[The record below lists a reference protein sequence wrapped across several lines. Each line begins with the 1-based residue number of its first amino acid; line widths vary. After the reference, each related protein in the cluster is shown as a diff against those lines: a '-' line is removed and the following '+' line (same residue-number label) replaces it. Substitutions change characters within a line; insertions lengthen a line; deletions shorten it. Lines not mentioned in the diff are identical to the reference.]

1 MGDIMDIT
9 PLARIDWG
17 IIIAYCVFVIGVGLY
32 FSRRAS
38 GSLTEYFIA
47 GRKLSWW
54 IAGTSIVATSFAADT
69 PLVISGWMRTMG
81 LQRNWFWWSGILAMM
96 LCTFFYARLW
106 RRANIL
112 TDVEF
117 TELRYHGKAAAGLRI
132 FHASFRATIQNCLIM
147 GWVMLAGSTIM
158 EVALNLPTLV
168 IFKNL
173 SMQLVEYGVAV
184 NSVIAN
190 PDAILIAMNAK
201 LLGVAI
207 CVLIALTYCVLS
219 GIWGVVV
226 ADFIQFGMAMTG
238 SIALAVIVLQK
249 LGGPR
254 NAIAMAVENLTRGVV
269 NNGTTE
275 MVVAADQLTRFTPP
289 FNLSAGFLATY
300 SFIVFIALQW
310 LGGGQGGGFLA
321 QRLFSC
327 KNERHSMFAML
338 WYNFAHYI
346 LRPWPWIIV
355 GIGSL
360 VLIPKIPAG
369 MNQEY
374 AYPLMIMR
382 YLPAGMKGI
391 LVASLLAA
399 FMSTMD
405 THLNFGASYLVNDLY
420 KRFVKKDASQKHYIL
435 VSRLAVL
442 GLAVLAAMFAMYYKS
457 IASAWYYF
465 TEIMAGAGL
474 VVLLRWYWWRINVW
488 SEISSMACSF
498 ILANSL
504 HFIPAL
510 SGDLMYPVRLTIIVV
525 VSTIVWVVVTFMT
538 RPEPEEHLEK
548 FYQRVRPGGNW
559 GTIAAKHREVH
570 GLHIGMLEVFGFI
583 SGVGCLFTSL
593 LGVGW
598 LCMGKYSLGLIMLGV
613 AAVFALFMFS
623 NIGKMDWEG
632 IKYKDLEG

>member
-1 MGDIMDIT
+1 MDII
-9 PLARIDWG
+9 PLARIDWA
-17 IIIAYCVFVIGVGLY
+17 IIIGYCVFVLGVGLY
-32 FSRRAS
+32 FSKRAS
-38 GSLTEYFIA
+38 GSLTEYFVA
-47 GRKLSWW
+47 GRKLTWW

-69 PLVISGWMRTMG
+69 PLVISGWMRTHG

-173 SMQLVEYGVAV
+173 SIKFVEYGLDV
-184 NSVIAN
+184 NTVIAN
-190 PDAILIAMNAK
+190 PDLILWVLNAK
-201 LLGVAI
+201 LLGVI
-207 CVLIALTYCVLS
+207 LCVLIALSYCVLS

-226 ADFIQFGMAMTG
+226 ADFVQFGMAMTG
-238 SIALAVIVLQK
+238 AIALAVVVLKK
-249 LGGPR
+249 LGGPA
-254 NAIAMAVENLTRGVV
+254 NMVSMAMQNLTSGVV
-269 NNGTTE
+269 SNGANG

-289 FNLSAGFLATY
+289 FNLSAGWLATY

-327 KNERHSMFAML
+327 KNEKHSVLAML
-338 WYNFAHYI
+338 WYNFAHYVI
-346 LRPWPWIIV
+346 RPWPWIIV

-360 VLIPKIPAG
+360 VLLPKLPTG

-374 AYPLMIMR
+374 AYPLMIMQ
-382 YLPAGMKGI
+382 YLPAGLKGI

-420 KRFVKKDASQKHYIL
+420 KRFLKKNASEKHYIF
-435 VSRLAVL
+435 VSRISVVA
-442 GLAVLAAMFAMYYKS
+442 LAALAAIFAMYYKS

-488 SEISSMACSF
+488 SEISSMATSF

-504 HFIPAL
+504 HFIPSL
-510 SGDLMYPVRLTIIVV
+510 SGDPMYPIRLTIIVI
-525 VSTIVWVVVTFMT
+525 VSTIVWVAVTFMT
-538 RPEPEEHLEK
+538 RPEPTEHLEK
-548 FYQRVRPGGNW
+548 FYKRVRPGGNW
-559 GTIAAKHREVH
+559 GEIAVKHKEVH
-570 GLHIGMLEVFGFI
+570 GLHIGYLEVLGFFA
-583 SGVGCLFTSL
+583 GVACLFTSL
-593 LGVGW
+593 FGVGW
-598 LCMGKYSLGLIMLGV
+598 LCMGKTLQGLIMLV
-613 AAVFALFMFS
+613 IAAVLAIFMFTQ
-623 NIGKMDWEG
+623 IGKMNWEG
-632 IKYKDLEG
+632 IEYKDFEK

>member
-1 MGDIMDIT
+1 MDLV
-9 PLARIDWG
+9 PLARIDWA
-17 IIIAYCVFVIGVGLY
+17 IIIGYCVFVIGVGLY

-38 GSLTEYFIA
+38 GSLTEYFVA

-106 RRANIL
+106 RRAHIL

-132 FHASFRATIQNCLIM
+132 FHAAFRATIQNCLIM
-147 GWVMLAGSTIM
+147 GWVILAGSTII
-158 EVALNLPTLV
+158 EVALDLPSLVMFNNLGLQFVKSGLDINATV
-168 IFKNL
+168 
-173 SMQLVEYGVAV
+173 
-184 NSVIAN
+184 AN
-190 PDAILIAMNAK
+190 PDAILFVMSGK
-201 LLGVAI
+201 LLGSII
-207 CVLIALTYCVLS
+207 CALIAVFYCTLS

-238 SIALAVIVLQK
+238 AIALAVIVLQK
-249 LGGPR
+249 LGGPS
-254 NAIAMAVENLTRGVV
+254 NMIKMALENLTRGVV
-269 NNGTTE
+269 SNGANAT
-275 MVVAADQLTRFTPP
+275 VVASDQLTRFAPP
-289 FNLSAGFLATY
+289 LDFSAGFLATY

-310 LGGGQGGGFLA
+310 IGGGQGGGFLA

-327 KNERHSMFAML
+327 KNEKHSLLAML
-338 WYNFAHYI
+338 WYNFAHYV

-360 VLIPKIPAG
+360 VLLPKIPAG

-374 AYPLMIMR
+374 AYPLMIMK
-382 YLPAGMKGI
+382 YLPAGMKGV

-420 KRFVKKDASQKHYIL
+420 KRFLNKKATEKHYIM
-435 VSRLAVL
+435 VSRITVIILAFM
-442 GLAVLAAMFAMYYKS
+442 AVGFALSYKS
-457 IASAWYYF
+457 IAGAWYYF

-498 ILANSL
+498 ILANTL
-504 HFIPAL
+504 HFIPIFK
-510 SGDLMYPVRLTIIVV
+510 GDMMYPVRLTIIVV
-525 VSTIVWVVVTFMT
+525 TSTIVWLAVTFMT
-538 RPEPEEHLEK
+538 KPEPTAHLEK
-548 FYQRVRPGGNW
+548 FYKRVRPGGNW
-559 GTIAAKHREVH
+559 GDIAKKHKEIH
-570 GLHIGMLEVFGFI
+570 GLHVGWLEVLGFV
-583 SGVGCLFTSL
+583 SGVACLFTSL
-593 LGVGW
+593 FGVGW
-598 LCMGKYSLGLIMLGV
+598 LCMGKTNNGVIMLV
-613 AAVFALFMFS
+613 IAAALAAFMFK

-632 IKYKDLEG
+632 LEYKDVEE

>member
-1 MGDIMDIT
+1 MDII
-9 PLARIDWG
+9 PLARIDWA
-17 IIIAYCVFVIGVGLY
+17 IIIGYCVFVLGVGLY
-32 FSRRAS
+32 FSKRAS
-38 GSLTEYFIA
+38 GSLTEYFVA
-47 GRKLSWW
+47 GRKLTWW

-69 PLVISGWMRTMG
+69 PLVISGWMRTHG

-117 TELRYHGKAAAGLRI
+117 TELRYHGKPAAGLRI

-168 IFKNL
+168 IFKNF
-173 SMQLVEYGVAV
+173 SIKLVEYGLDI
-184 NSVIAN
+184 NTVIAN
-190 PDAILIAMNAK
+190 PDLILWALNAK
-201 LLGVAI
+201 LLGVI
-207 CVLIALTYCVLS
+207 LCVLIALSYCVLS

-226 ADFIQFGMAMTG
+226 ADFVQFGMAMTG
-238 SIALAVIVLQK
+238 AIALAVVVLKK
-249 LGGPR
+249 LGGPA
-254 NAIAMAVENLTRGVV
+254 NMVSMAMQNLTSGVV
-269 NNGTTE
+269 SNGANG

-289 FNLSAGFLATY
+289 FNLSAGWLATY

-327 KNERHSMFAML
+327 KNEKHSLLAML
-338 WYNFAHYI
+338 WYSFAHYVI
-346 LRPWPWIIV
+346 RPWPWIIV

-360 VLIPKIPAG
+360 VLLPKIPAG
-369 MNQEY
+369 MTPEH
-374 AYPLMIMR
+374 AYPLMIMQ
-382 YLPAGMKGI
+382 YLPAGLKGI

-420 KRFVKKDASQKHYIL
+420 KRFMNKTASEKHYIL
-435 VSRLAVL
+435 VSRISVIA
-442 GLAVLAAMFAMYYKS
+442 LAALAATFAMYYKS

-488 SEISSMACSF
+488 SEISSMATSF

-510 SGDLMYPVRLTIIVV
+510 SGDLMYPVRLTIIVI
-525 VSTIVWVVVTFMT
+525 VSTIVWVAVTFMT
-538 RPEPEEHLEK
+538 KPEPTEHLEK
-548 FYQRVRPGGNW
+548 FYKRVRPGGNW
-559 GTIAAKHREVH
+559 GEVAEKHKEVH
-570 GLHIGMLEVFGFI
+570 GLHIGYLEVFSFFA
-583 SGVGCLFTSL
+583 GVSCLFTSL

-598 LCMGKYSLGLIMLGV
+598 LCMGKSLQGLIMLV
-613 AAVFALFMFS
+613 IAAILAIFMFI

-632 IKYKDLEG
+632 MQNKDIAK